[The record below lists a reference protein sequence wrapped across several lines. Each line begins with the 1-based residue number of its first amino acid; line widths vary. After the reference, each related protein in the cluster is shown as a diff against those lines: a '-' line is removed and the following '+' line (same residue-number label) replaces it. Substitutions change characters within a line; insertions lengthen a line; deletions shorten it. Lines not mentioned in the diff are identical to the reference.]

1 MNKFINSKLELGSSY
16 IEWFYS
22 QVVLLLK
29 VFTKNNCSWETFY
42 ILEPYT
48 RYPDDSSLTLEQR
61 LSTRG
66 SDMLVTVF

>member
-42 ILEPYT
+42 IREPYT
-48 RYPDDSSLTLEQR
+48 RYPDDASLTLEQC
-61 LSTRG
+61 LSTRR